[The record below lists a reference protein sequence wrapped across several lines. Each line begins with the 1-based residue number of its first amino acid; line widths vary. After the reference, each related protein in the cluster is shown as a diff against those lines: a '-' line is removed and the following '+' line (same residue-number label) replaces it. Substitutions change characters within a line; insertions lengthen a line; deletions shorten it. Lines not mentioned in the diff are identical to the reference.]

1 MTQTLSTQVAAAVRA
16 EAARKRIG
24 QDAIASALGLSQ
36 ASVSR
41 RLRGV
46 APFELDEIPVVADLL
61 GVSVSQILAESAA

>member
-24 QDAIASALGLSQ
+24 QEAIASALGLSQ

-46 APFELDEIPVVADLL
+46 APFELDEIPVVARVL
-61 GVSVSQILAESAA
+61 GVAVTDLIQETAS